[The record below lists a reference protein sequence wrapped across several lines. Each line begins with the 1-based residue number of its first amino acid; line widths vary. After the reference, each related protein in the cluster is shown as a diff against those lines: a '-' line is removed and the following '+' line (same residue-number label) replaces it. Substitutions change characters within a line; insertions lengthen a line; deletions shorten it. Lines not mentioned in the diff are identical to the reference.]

1 MHTKLY
7 LIIIL
12 CLLLFGGCFSQKK
25 TIVYLKDKRFIMEIA
40 KTTKETKSGLM
51 HRESLDSD
59 KGMLFVYEEEKP
71 HSFWMKNTLIP
82 LDIIWL
88 NKNKSIVHITK
99 NTQPCYKGPCPSI
112 SPKKNASYVIEINAS
127 ISDKLRLKVGDIVRF
142 NIK

>member
-1 MHTKLY
+1 
-7 LIIIL
+7 
-12 CLLLFGGCFSQKK
+12 
-25 TIVYLKDKRFIMEIA
+25 MEIA
-40 KTTKETKSGLM
+40 KTTKEIKSGLM

-88 NKNKSIVHITK
+88 NKNKNIVHINK
-99 NTQPCYKGPCPSI
+99 NTQPCYKDPCPSLY
-112 SPKKNASYVIEINAS
+112 PNQNASYVIEINAS